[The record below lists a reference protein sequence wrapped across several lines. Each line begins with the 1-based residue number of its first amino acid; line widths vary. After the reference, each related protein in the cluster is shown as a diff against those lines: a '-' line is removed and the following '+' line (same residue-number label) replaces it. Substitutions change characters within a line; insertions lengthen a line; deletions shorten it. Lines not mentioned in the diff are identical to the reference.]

1 MTTEKIGDSDAISE
15 AWTSLPSPGE
25 VGVGL
30 ERFTGRRMERI
41 LAIVGGIGSTALGA
55 QALLGAL
62 SRIDLLDGPHLAVM
76 VMVFGPLLWMIVACF
91 SGRWISQASGS
102 FAVLYPVALAI
113 WPVVV
118 DPELIEA
125 DSQPWIFF
133 LVNIGVV
140 AALLAFSPRLQFVWA
155 IGLPFVYGYVRLV
168 QGAFEQSYWI
178 TTAFDVSFTL
188 ILGSVIVSLGWMFR
202 QVAAGVDDARARA
215 VETYAEAAAS
225 SAAEEERMAMSALM
239 HDSVLAALISAERAE
254 SPRERALAVAMARE
268 ALTRLANTEAA
279 IAQEGSD
286 APVARSRIVAE
297 LRRALSEQGADAVV
311 EERGIPVTAPGRVAR
326 AMVLAARQ
334 AINNAVLHAKGRGLH
349 VIVESPHEGRLTI
362 TVSDTGPGF
371 DPAAI
376 GEDRLG
382 IRASIVARMA
392 AVAGTSDII
401 TDSTGTT
408 VELGWQES

>member
-1 MTTEKIGDSDAISE
+1 MASEVRADIDAISE

-30 ERFTGRRMERI
+30 ERFTGQRMERI
-41 LAIVGGIGSTALGA
+41 LATVGGIGSTALGA

-62 SRIDLLDGPHLAVM
+62 SRIDLLDGPHVAVM
-76 VMVFGPLLWMIVACF
+76 VMVFGPLMWMIVACF
-91 SGRWISQASGS
+91 SGRWISQACGS
-102 FAVLYPVALAI
+102 FAVLYAVALAI

-118 DPELIEA
+118 DRGLNEA
-125 DSQPWIFF
+125 ENQPWIFF

-168 QGAFEQSYWI
+168 QGGFEQSYWI

-215 VETYAEAAAS
+215 VETYAEAAAA

-254 SPRERALAVAMARE
+254 SARERSLAVAMARE

-286 APVARSRIVAE
+286 EPAARSRIVAE

-311 EERGIPVTAPGRVAR
+311 EERGVPVAVPGRAAR

-349 VIVESPHEGRLTI
+349 VIVESPEEGQLTI
-362 TVSDTGPGF
+362 AVSDTGPGF
-371 DPAAI
+371 DLAAI

-392 AVAGTSDII
+392 AVAGTSNIV

-408 VELGWQES
+408 VELGWRES